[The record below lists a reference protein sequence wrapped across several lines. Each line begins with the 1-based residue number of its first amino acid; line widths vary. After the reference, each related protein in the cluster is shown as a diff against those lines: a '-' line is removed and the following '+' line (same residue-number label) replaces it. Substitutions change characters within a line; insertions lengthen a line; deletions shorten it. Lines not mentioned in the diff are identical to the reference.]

1 MSKISNQNR
10 PASGAD
16 PRAAKR
22 DQFVKARPAPAKPK
36 SRLPVWLIAAPI
48 LVAAL
53 AGALFLRNPQQAS
66 SAAGAAQAQVASAG
80 TIGFLEGINSQAPNK
95 RYPLATPDADGAFR
109 FPTAAFADGKAH
121 FFTANL
127 PNGKSINFFAIKSSD
142 GVIRAAIDACD
153 VCFGARKGYHQ
164 EGDVMVCNNCGQRF
178 PSAKI
183 NEVKGGCNPAPL
195 TRAIQGDNLVI
206 KLADLQNDNR
216 AESGQPL
223 F

>member
-1 MSKISNQNR
+1 MGNKSSTKQ
-10 PASGAD
+10 PAYNAD
-16 PRAAKR
+16 LRAAKR
-22 DQFVKARPAPAKPK
+22 DAFVKGRQAPTK
-36 SRLPVWLIAAPI
+36 SKGKVPVWLIVAPL

-53 AGALFLRNPQQAS
+53 AGALLLRNPDQAS
-66 SAAGAAQAQVASAG
+66 SAASASQPSAG
-80 TIGFLEGINSQAPNK
+80 TIGFLEGINSQTPNK
-95 RYPLATPDADGAFR
+95 RYPLVTPDADGAFR
-109 FPTAAFADGKAH
+109 FPTAAFADRKAH

-127 PNGKSINFFAIKSSD
+127 PNGKSINFFALQSSD

-153 VCFGARKGYHQ
+153 VCYSARKGYHQ

-195 TRAIQGDNLVI
+195 TRTIQGDNLVI
-206 KLADLQNDNR
+206 KLSDLQNDNR
-216 AESGQPL
+216 AETGQPL